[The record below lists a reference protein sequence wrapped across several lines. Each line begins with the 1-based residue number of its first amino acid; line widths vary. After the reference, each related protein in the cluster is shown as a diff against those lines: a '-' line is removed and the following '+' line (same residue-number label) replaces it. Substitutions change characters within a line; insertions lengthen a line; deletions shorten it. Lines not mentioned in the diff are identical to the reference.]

1 MFDLSSSWVWDYW
14 FADDGETYH
23 LFFLYASRALHDP
36 DARHYRAS
44 VGHAVSDDLITW
56 TPVADAIVRGE
67 AGSFD
72 DLATWTGSTVRG
84 GDGRWQ
90 ERPADRLC
98 DLARP
103 HGVDEGAGAAAVGIR
118 PLVRDA
124 R

>member
-44 VGHAVSDDLITW
+44 VGHAVSDDLLTW

-72 DLATWTGSTVRG
+72 DLQRIVPDFREQA
-84 GDGRWQ
+84 
-90 ERPADRLC
+90 RLAG
-98 DLARP
+98 LE
-103 HGVDEGAGAAAVGIR
+103 VAGA
-118 PLVRDA
+118 
-124 R
+124 